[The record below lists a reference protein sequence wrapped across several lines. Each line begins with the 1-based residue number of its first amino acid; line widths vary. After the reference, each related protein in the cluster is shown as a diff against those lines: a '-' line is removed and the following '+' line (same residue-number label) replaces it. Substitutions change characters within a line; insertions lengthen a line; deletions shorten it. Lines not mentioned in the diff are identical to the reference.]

1 MDNKLLS
8 PDIEKHLVALERESS
23 LLLFS
28 PVLALCILPL
38 SYFFHGF
45 LRGYNGQNG
54 PSIGPFIKILILRNK
69 ILGQKP
75 IRERTKNPSLVST
88 P

>member
-8 PDIEKHLVALERESS
+8 PDIEKHLVALEREQLTSVLSS
-23 LLLFS
+23 SRSLH
-28 PVLALCILPL
+28 LPL

-54 PSIGPFIKILILRNK
+54 PSIGPFIKILILQ
-69 ILGQKP
+69 IAWISKP
-75 IRERTKNPSLVST
+75 KANRERTKDPLVST